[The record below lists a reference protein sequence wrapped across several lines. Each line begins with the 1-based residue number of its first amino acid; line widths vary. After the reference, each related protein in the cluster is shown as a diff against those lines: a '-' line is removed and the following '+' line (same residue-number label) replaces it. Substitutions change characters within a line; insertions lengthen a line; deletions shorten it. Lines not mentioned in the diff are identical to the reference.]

1 MIECDTCGKGFQFQ
15 SQLNEHLCTHQ
26 AVDDWICFRSHYG
39 NLNESWNWMP
49 TYLFI
54 AQPSLNVTSAP
65 TKIQIPETC
74 VPIKENMLMLKVL
87 FVKCVD
93 KHSHGLNSIGVI

>member
-1 MIECDTCGKGFQFQ
+1 MSISVPIKPLVTGSVLDLIVGK
-15 SQLNEHLCTHQ
+15 
-26 AVDDWICFRSHYG
+26 D
-39 NLNESWNWMP
+39 LNESWNSMP

-74 VPIKENMLMLKVL
+74 VPIKENTVMSKVL

-93 KHSHGLNSIGVI
+93 KHSHGLNSLGVI